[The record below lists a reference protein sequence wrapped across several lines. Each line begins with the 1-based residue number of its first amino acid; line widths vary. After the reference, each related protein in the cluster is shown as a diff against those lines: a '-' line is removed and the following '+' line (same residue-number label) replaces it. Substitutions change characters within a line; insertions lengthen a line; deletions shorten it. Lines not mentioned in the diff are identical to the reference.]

1 MILLAPLALA
11 FILGL
16 SVVALLTHRVA
27 LPQKFLFGMSVALP
41 LGFGIASLL
50 LFWSYVIAAPQVK
63 VVMPALTALLLLG
76 ILVRHIR
83 LRSFQDLIHFM
94 RHGLPQFKTTLQTW
108 DPRGKS
114 LSGNLNKGFTL
125 AAAAFYGFMAWHYGR
140 YFTGRIVW
148 NIWGGWDAQYFWNLK
163 AKFLFRDPA
172 QWTGMFSP
180 ILSWS
185 HPDYPLLLPGTLAW
199 GWHLAGHEFL
209 LWAPAVDFVF
219 FVSLNLF
226 VVWYLGTAVSWI
238 SGFLTGGYLLSVPVY
253 RFWSTTQYAD
263 IPLAYFFTTAAVL
276 LLLALRTRALKLFFF
291 AGLMAG
297 LSAWTKNEGLFYLGW
312 LGLLLTVA
320 LLRGKNLDSPKL
332 PRLVWF
338 IAGILIA
345 FSAVLY
351 AKVFLGLEGGEYLG
365 SGRNLAEYIKALFF
379 DSLKTRII
387 AGSFW
392 VYLPNY
398 SQWHGLWLLFL
409 TAWLL
414 GGRRTY
420 QEYRWI
426 PGVLVL
432 LIEAGYFI
440 VLHWAPNEIYFQ
452 ISVSM
457 LRLLMHAGALALV
470 FAVEAAGPLRLK
482 DHPDAC

>member
-1 MILLAPLALA
+1 MILVAPLSLS
-11 FILGL
+11 FVLGL
-16 SVVALLTHRVA
+16 SVAALLTHRVV
-27 LPQKFLFGMSVALP
+27 LPKKFLFWISVALP
-41 LGFGIASLL
+41 LGFGMASLL
-50 LFWSYVIAAPQVK
+50 LFWSYVIAAPMAK
-63 VVMPALTALLLLG
+63 SVMFILTGLTLLAVLALHA
-76 ILVRHIR
+76 R
-83 LRSFQDLIHFM
+83 LRSFHHLLNFTQNF
-94 RHGLPQFKTTLQTW
+94 LPQLRTALKAW
-108 DPRGKS
+108 DPRGKPLAGS
-114 LSGNLNKGFTL
+114 LGKGLTL
-125 AAAAFYGFMAWHYGR
+125 ATAVFYGFMAWHYGR
-140 YFTGRIVW
+140 YFTGRVVW

-180 ILSWS
+180 ILSWA

-199 GWHLAGHEFL
+199 GWHLAGKEFL

-219 FVSLNLF
+219 FVSLSLF

-238 SGFLTGGYLLSVPVY
+238 SGFLAGGYLLSVPVY

-263 IPLAYFFTTAAVL
+263 IPLAYFFTTAAAL
-276 LLLALRTRALKLFFF
+276 LVLALRTREIKLFFF
-291 AGLMAG
+291 SGLLAG

-312 LGLLLTVA
+312 LGLLLAVA
-320 LLRGKNLDSPKL
+320 LIQGKNTGFPKL
-332 PRLVWF
+332 PRLGLF
-338 IAGILIA
+338 IAGIFVAL
-345 FSAVLY
+345 SAVFY

-365 SGRNLAEYIKALFF
+365 SGRNIASYFKALFF
-379 DSLKTRII
+379 DELKTQII
-387 AGSFW
+387 GGSFW
-392 VYLPNY
+392 IYMPNY

-426 PGVLVL
+426 PGVLVI

-457 LRLLMHAGALALV
+457 LRLLMHAGALALLY
-470 FAVEAAGPLRLK
+470 AVEAIGPFYPK
-482 DHPDAC
+482 DIADAR